1 MTSQVDVSV
10 VIGFKDWGLRRIL
23 LATSSILSSFGDL
36 VGEVIVSDYGSTDIE
51 GVREAV
57 EALGARYTYT
67 ETDGSW
73 SRTRALNAGFAV
85 STGRVLVATDADMVF
100 SPRALE
106 VIGRHVLEHPNT
118 GLLLQCRDL
127 PQGWSDLDIE
137 QRGLDWE
144 AFYRVGRRRPRWG
157 MGGMMA
163 VSRET
168 FLKIR
173 GYDERMH
180 TYGGEDIDFAT
191 RVRRA
196 GSQLVWIEHPD
207 VRMYHMWHPS
217 TAERHALS
225 LVESAAVEA
234 NKKIMREDKTFVRNV
249 TSWTHRPPDAKP
261 LVSVVISTYNR
272 AHLLHDT
279 IHSIQAQTVQD
290 FEVVIV
296 DDGSTDQTAEVVT
309 GLDDGRI
316 RYFHQ
321 DNAGVAAARNRG
333 VAESRGYYV
342 VVLDDDDI
350 ALPWRLEAQFSVLT
364 EGVSATFG
372 SFANFDDDSG
382 QLTLHRTKH
391 FTPEISVDKG
401 GAPGHSTWMVDR
413 ELMAAIGYD
422 ETLTSG
428 IDNNFALR
436 SLRSGLRWRHSGQVH
451 TLRRMHAEQITA
463 QDSVRQVGAAREA
476 YEYLTFTMQPYHVA
490 KLRKERGAADY
501 VAVARSTDEDLVP
514 FLPDHLVRRGLTA
527 VVDDAMSHTSHFVC
541 ELPDGRTLTLASTED
556 LKWEDLARYRGQVS
570 LGGLVTTREL
580 GTNTTAPPR
589 QDVRQVLAVLRGESW
604 ASGAAPGIVVA
615 ELLVQGEAPND
626 LASEFGAHVTR
637 TRITQGDR
645 TWTWFLWALD
655 TGTSVAGQLKRLSRA
670 GQLRVTAPSESI
682 RTLSHSLL
690 GLADK
695 EDLA

>member
-1 MTSQVDVSV
+1 MTGQVDVSV
-10 VIGFKDWGLRRIL
+10 VIGFKDWGLRRVR
-23 LATSSILSSFGDL
+23 LATSSILTSFGDL
-36 VGEVIVSDYGSTDIE
+36 VGEVIISDYGSTDTE

-57 EALGARYTYT
+57 EALGARYIYT
-67 ETDGSW
+67 VTDGSW

-100 SPRALE
+100 SPRALAI
-106 VIGRHVLEHPNT
+106 IGQHVLDHPDS

-127 PQGWSDLDIE
+127 PPGWSDLDIE
-137 QRGLDWE
+137 QRGLDWI
-144 AFYRVGRRRPRWG
+144 AFDRAGRRRPRWG

-196 GSQLVWIEHPD
+196 GSRLVWIEHPD

-234 NKKIMREDKTFVRNV
+234 NKQIMREDKTFVRNV
-249 TSWTHRPPDAKP
+249 TSWTHRPPDARP

-272 AHLLHDT
+272 AHLLSDT

-290 FEVVIV
+290 FEVVVV
-296 DDGSTDQTAEVVT
+296 DDGSSDDTAEVVKA
-309 GLDDGRI
+309 LDDPRI
-316 RYFHQ
+316 RYVHQ

-333 VAESRGYYV
+333 VAESIGHYV
-342 VVLDDDDI
+342 AVLDDDDI
-350 ALPWRLEAQFSVLT
+350 ALPWRLEAQFSALT

-372 SFANFDDDSG
+372 SFANFDDESG

-391 FTPEISVDKG
+391 FTAEISADKG

-413 ELMAAIGYD
+413 DLMAAIGYD

-436 SLRSGLRWRHSGQVH
+436 TLRSGLRWRHSGQVH
-451 TLRRMHAEQITA
+451 TLRRMHTEQITA
-463 QDSVRQVGAAREA
+463 QDSVRQIGAAREA
-476 YEYLTFTMQPYHVA
+476 YDHLTFTMQPFHVA
-490 KLRKERGAADY
+490 KLRKERGAGDYTTIERSAD
-501 VAVARSTDEDLVP
+501 DDLIP

-527 VVDDAMSHTSHFVC
+527 IVHDVLDHPSHFVC

-556 LKWEDLARYRGQVS
+556 LKWEDLARFRGRVS
-570 LGGLVTTREL
+570 LSGLVTTREV
-580 GTNTTAPPR
+580 GTSTTAAPR
-589 QDVRQVLAVLRGESW
+589 QDVRQALTVLREETG
-604 ASGAAPGIVVA
+604 ASGTGPGIVLA
-615 ELLVQGEAPND
+615 ELLVDGEAAAD
-626 LASEFGAHVTR
+626 IEADIGEHASR
-637 TRITQGDR
+637 TRVRQGTR
-645 TWTWFLWALD
+645 TWTWFAWALD
-655 TGTSVAGQLKRLSRA
+655 TGPGATVQLERLSRA
-670 GQLRVTAPSESI
+670 GALQVTAPTESI
-682 RTLSHSLL
+682 RALAHSLL
-690 GLADK
+690 GLPDE
-695 EDLA
+695 EDLS